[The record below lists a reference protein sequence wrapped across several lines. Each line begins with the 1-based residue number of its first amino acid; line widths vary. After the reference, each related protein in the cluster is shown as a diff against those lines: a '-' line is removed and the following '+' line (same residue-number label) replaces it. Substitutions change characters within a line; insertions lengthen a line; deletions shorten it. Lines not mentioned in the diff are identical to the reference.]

1 MDREEL
7 IQSLGNELCSF
18 CPWMKDKENKYP
30 CVCGRNYCDE
40 ALDDFL
46 EENQQFM
53 DDYDD

>member
-1 MDREEL
+1 MDREDL

-18 CPWMKDKENKYP
+18 CPWMKDTENKYP